1 MPGPQRSLF
10 PGKSR
15 RAIAQ
20 SPMRY
25 FHIPLCQISDDKVQI
40 SGRELH
46 HLANVLRLREGDE
59 ITVLDGVGGVY
70 EVVIVSCGSDVA
82 IGEIRARQQVQQSQV
97 EVTLLV
103 GLPKADKMDMIVQKA
118 TELGVHRIAPVI
130 CQHSVPRLSSERA
143 RRRVARW
150 QQIAVEASKQS
161 HRPFFPSVSHFLCFD
176 EALEECGSDLRLIFT
191 VGARRAVSKFD
202 DAGKMPA
209 LPDDAGKMPALP
221 DDAGKTPAPLDNA
234 GKMPALPDDA
244 GKTPAPLDNAGKMP
258 APPDNAGKMPA
269 LPIIAP
275 RRLKEV
281 LEQNTRAKKV
291 DILIGPEGGFAE
303 DEISRALATGAEPV
317 SLGSNILRTETAAIA
332 ALTIV
337 IYEKDAGY
345 NSFTN
350 QTQKESNDV

>member
-161 HRPFFPSVSHFLCFD
+161 HRPLFPSVSHFLCFD
-176 EALEECGSDLRLIFT
+176 EALEECRSDLRLIFT
-191 VGARRAVSKFD
+191 VGARRVVSES
-202 DAGKMPA
+202 
-209 LPDDAGKMPALP
+209 
-221 DDAGKTPAPLDNA
+221 
-234 GKMPALPDDA
+234 
-244 GKTPAPLDNAGKMP
+244 
-258 APPDNAGKMPA
+258 
-269 LPIIAP
+269 IVAP

-303 DEISRALATGAEPV
+303 DEISRALATGADPV

-337 IYEKDAGY
+337 LYEKDAGY

-350 QTQKESNDV
+350 QTQ

>member
-1 MPGPQRSLF
+1 
-10 PGKSR
+10 
-15 RAIAQ
+15 
-20 SPMRY
+20 MRY

-59 ITVLDGVGGVY
+59 IAVLDGVGGVY

-118 TELGVHRIAPVI
+118 TELGVHRIMPVI

-176 EALEECGSDLRLIFT
+176 EALEEYCSDLRLIFT
-191 VGARRAVSKFD
+191 VGARRVMPKFD
-202 DAGKMPA
+202 DAGR
-209 LPDDAGKMPALP
+209 
-221 DDAGKTPAPLDNA
+221 
-234 GKMPALPDDA
+234 
-244 GKTPAPLDNAGKMP
+244 MP
-258 APPDNAGKMPA
+258 AP
-269 LPIIAP
+269 PIIAP

-281 LEQNTRAKKV
+281 LEQNTRTKKV

-337 IYEKDAGY
+337 LYEKDAGY
-345 NSFTN
+345 NTYFR
-350 QTQKESNDV
+350 

>member
-234 GKMPALPDDA
+234 GKMPA
-244 GKTPAPLDNAGKMP
+244 
-258 APPDNAGKMPA
+258 PPDNAGKMPA

>member
-1 MPGPQRSLF
+1 
-10 PGKSR
+10 
-15 RAIAQ
+15 
-20 SPMRY
+20 MRY
-25 FHIPLCQISDDKVQI
+25 FHIPLCQISDDRVQI

-118 TELGVHRIAPVI
+118 TELGVHRIVPMI

-176 EALEECGSDLRLIFT
+176 EALEEYRSDLRLIFT
-191 VGARRAVSKFD
+191 VGVRRAVPKFD
-202 DAGKMPA
+202 DAGR
-209 LPDDAGKMPALP
+209 
-221 DDAGKTPAPLDNA
+221 
-234 GKMPALPDDA
+234 
-244 GKTPAPLDNAGKMP
+244 
-258 APPDNAGKMPA
+258 MPA

-281 LEQNTRAKKV
+281 LEQNIRAKKV

-303 DEISRALATGAEPV
+303 DEVSRALATGAEPV

-337 IYEKDAGY
+337 LHEKDAGY

>member
-1 MPGPQRSLF
+1 
-10 PGKSR
+10 
-15 RAIAQ
+15 
-20 SPMRY
+20 MRY

-46 HLANVLRLREGDE
+46 HLTNVLRLREGDE

-82 IGEIRARQQVQQSQV
+82 IGEIRARQNAQKPLV

-118 TELGVHRIAPVI
+118 TELGIHRIMPVI

-176 EALEECGSDLRLIFT
+176 EALEEHRSDLRLIFT
-191 VGARRAVSKFD
+191 VGARRAVP
-202 DAGKMPA
+202 G
-209 LPDDAGKMPALP
+209 
-221 DDAGKTPAPLDNA
+221 
-234 GKMPALPDDA
+234 
-244 GKTPAPLDNAGKMP
+244 
-258 APPDNAGKMPA
+258 
-269 LPIIAP
+269 
-275 RRLKEV
+275 RLREV
-281 LEQNTRAKKV
+281 LRENVPGKKV

-337 IYEKDAGY
+337 LYEKDAGY

-350 QTQKESNDV
+350 QT

>member
-1 MPGPQRSLF
+1 
-10 PGKSR
+10 
-15 RAIAQ
+15 
-20 SPMRY
+20 MRY

-59 ITVLDGVGGVY
+59 IAVLDGVGGVY
-70 EVVIVSCGSDVA
+70 KVVVIFCGGDVA

-97 EVTLLV
+97 EATLFV
-103 GLPKADKMDMIVQKA
+103 GLPKAEKMDMIVQKA
-118 TELGVHRIAPVI
+118 TELGVHRIAPMI
-130 CQHSVPRLSSERA
+130 CQHSIPRLSSERA

-161 HRPFFPSVSHFLCFD
+161 HRPFFPTVSNFLCFD
-176 EALEECGSDLRLIFT
+176 EALEEDRSDLRLIFT
-191 VGARRAVSKFD
+191 VGARRAVPNFD

-209 LPDDAGKMPALP
+209 LP
-221 DDAGKTPAPLDNA
+221 
-234 GKMPALPDDA
+234 
-244 GKTPAPLDNAGKMP
+244 
-258 APPDNAGKMPA
+258 
-269 LPIIAP
+269 IIAS
-275 RRLKEV
+275 RKLKEV

-303 DEISRALATGAEPV
+303 NEISRALATGAEPV

-337 IYEKDAGY
+337 LYEKDAGY

-350 QTQKESNDV
+350 QTQEESNDV